1 MIIFTGEKVKFGIMN
16 ITIEKTDDVNARITI
31 SVVKDD
37 YQHLV
42 RKSLSNLCKNVV
54 IAGFRKGN
62 VPQSIIQSMYGKNV
76 LVEELNKLVS
86 NELLK
91 YIKENK
97 LRILGEPLLIKKN
110 LDLNNQKDYE
120 FLFDIGLQPEV
131 DIGLTKNDELPY
143 YTIVVTNE
151 MIENQ
156 ISTLKMQ
163 YGKHDTNIDVV
174 ENDSIIKGRLVELD
188 AENALLK
195 NGINLKDA
203 ILLPF
208 SIKDEMERDK
218 FINKK
223 IGDVIIFNPYRAF
236 KKNETELSYLLKVK
250 KTEIPNH
257 QGNFSFDI
265 TEISYYRQAEI
276 NQELFDKLYGI
287 GVVTSEKMFKEVIK
301 RNLIL
306 QLESE
311 SNYRFLLDIKKILLE
326 KIKKV
331 RFPED
336 FLKRLFM
343 ESNANEKDFPNVL
356 QAIKTQFIWNKIV
369 EDNGIKVTSE
379 DMRQTAKTLA
389 RVQFTLYNLRLISND
404 LLESYANE
412 ILKTEKWVQQL
423 HNKALETKIIGF
435 LKEKISLKPIS
446 VMKEEFRK
454 IA

>member
-1 MIIFTGEKVKFGIMN
+1 MN

-163 YGKHDTNIDVV
+163 YGKHDTNVDVV

-265 TEISYYRQAEI
+265 TEISYYRKAEI

>member
-62 VPQSIIQSMYGKNV
+62 VPQPIIQSMYGKNV

>member
-265 TEISYYRQAEI
+265 TEISYYRKAEI